1 MRRFFGSIRFRIVI
15 IYLALMILAFVAVS
29 GVVSALVEQF
39 VVSQRTEEQQRQTE
53 RLALELSP
61 LFAAQDTRKLYS
73 IASNWVQESGGRV
86 LLLDT
91 DAVVQ
96 VDTASQ
102 YNGYQ
107 LPYREVRDIL
117 MTDKESSYGF
127 HKLSNYKELKDVLTF
142 ISSTGWV
149 VYYTAAITVD
159 GTLHGVLLYAASI
172 QDAVDSV
179 NGVTRQIGLVF
190 VVFAVAVGMVS
201 LMVSGWLTR
210 PILALTNAIRR
221 VGAQGYGDRVPVR
234 GKDELA
240 ELSDAFNIMSEK
252 LENHDRLRNEF
263 VSNAS
268 HELKTPLST
277 MKLLAES
284 MLYEEDPDPKVSRE
298 FFSDI
303 NHEVDRL
310 THIINDLLR
319 LVNEENAVSALNLT
333 TVDLD
338 GLVSRVLQRLLP
350 LAKNKDIRLEKK
362 LVPVKIECDEY
373 RIEQVVTNLVDNA
386 LKYTDK
392 GSVSVT
398 VKPDGAF
405 AVLSVHDTGIGIPKE
420 SISRVFE
427 RFYRVDKAR
436 SRDTGGTGLGL
447 SIVESIVSLHG
458 GYIQVESVVGRGSTF
473 TVRLPLHPPQQPVQ
487 KGKGGDCK

>member
-1 MRRFFGSIRFRIVI
+1 MRRFFGSIRFRIVV

-29 GVVSALVEQF
+29 SVVSALVEQF
-39 VVSQRTEEQQRQTE
+39 LVSQRTGEQQRQTE

-61 LFAAQDTRKLYS
+61 LFASQDTRKLYS
-73 IASNWVQESGGRV
+73 IASEWVQESGGRV

-96 VDTASQ
+96 MDTASQ
-102 YNGYQ
+102 YNGLR

-117 MTDKESSYGF
+117 LTDQESSYGF
-127 HKLSNYKELKDVLTF
+127 HKLTNYSEIKDIFAF

-149 VYYTAAITVD
+149 VYYTAAVTVD
-159 GTLHGVLLYAASI
+159 GTIHGVLLYAASI

-179 NGVTRQIGLVF
+179 NGVTQQIALVF
-190 VVFAVAVGMVS
+190 VVFAVFVGMVS

-210 PILALTNAIRR
+210 PIVTLTNAIKR

-234 GKDELA
+234 GKDELS
-240 ELSDAFNIMSEK
+240 ELSEAFNIMSEK

-284 MLYEEDPDPKVSRE
+284 MLYEENPDPGVTWE

-310 THIINDLLR
+310 THIVNDLLR
-319 LVNEENAVSALNLT
+319 LVNEDNADFSALNLT
-333 TVDLD
+333 TVDFDELAA
-338 GLVSRVLQRLLP
+338 RVIKRLLP

-362 LVPVKIECDEY
+362 LVPVRIECDES

-386 LKYTDK
+386 IKYTDR

-405 AVLSVHDTGIGIPKE
+405 AVLIVHDTGIGIPKE
-420 SISRVFE
+420 SIPRLFE

-473 TVRLPLHPPQQPVQ
+473 TVRLPQHPPQEPPRQ
-487 KGKGGDCK
+487 KGGECK